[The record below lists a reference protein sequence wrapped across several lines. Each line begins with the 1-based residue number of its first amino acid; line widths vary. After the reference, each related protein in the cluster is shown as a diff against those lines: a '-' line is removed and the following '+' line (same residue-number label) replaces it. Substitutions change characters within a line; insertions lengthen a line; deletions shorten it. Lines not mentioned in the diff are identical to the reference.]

1 MKEKVKQIVKE
12 TMQPLFDNIVDTT
25 TAVFSAMANNMPSS
39 MSDDEKI
46 TIIKDII
53 KQQNDS
59 IIAGIKGSI
68 PTDLESKMKEAYSGG
83 K

>member
-1 MKEKVKQIVKE
+1 
-12 TMQPLFDNIVDTT
+12 MQPLFDNIVDTT
-25 TAVFSAMANNMPSS
+25 TAVFSAMASNMPSS

-68 PTDLESKMKEAYSGG
+68 PADLETKMKEAYSGG